1 MTKNDA
7 EELLKEIV
15 SVVNESIDSKFVS
28 REFADLLLEECL
40 RIKVDDFRTMEF
52 MIRNKSTCSIKPANI
67 IIDLKKAIGMSIE
80 LFLTSA
86 IPDSI
91 INSIQLILL
100 IAYKAVNLMKIELT
114 SEMAEIV
121 YVLHKLNAYEIAIP
135 ISNLH
140 KEVEKDNCYNEVIHI
155 DELNG
160 ILDKLKS
167 NGIIDII
174 EDRVFL
180 KERLFYIG

>member
-7 EELLKEIV
+7 EDLLKEIV
-15 SVVNESIDSKFVS
+15 SIVNESVGSKFVS

-40 RIKVDDFRTMEF
+40 RIKVDDFGIMEL
-52 MIRNKSTCSIKPANI
+52 MIMNKSTYSIKPANI
-67 IIDLKKAIGMSIE
+67 IIDLKKAIEMSIE
-80 LFLTSA
+80 LFLTVA

-100 IAYKAVNLMKIELT
+100 ITYRVVNLMKIELS

-135 ISNLH
+135 ILNLH
-140 KEVEKDNCYNEVIHI
+140 KEVEKDNDYNRIHI

-180 KERLFYIG
+180 RERLLYIS